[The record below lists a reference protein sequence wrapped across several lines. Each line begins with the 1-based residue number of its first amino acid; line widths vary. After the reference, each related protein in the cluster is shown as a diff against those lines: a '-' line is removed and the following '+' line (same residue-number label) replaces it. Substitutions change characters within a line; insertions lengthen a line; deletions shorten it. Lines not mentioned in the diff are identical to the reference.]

1 MQVYLLYGG
10 RSVEHDISI
19 LSAFSVVEAIDYT
32 KHQLVPVYITKK
44 GQFIAGAKL
53 TQPLTSERQLHLVAG
68 PKAQY
73 QAPEQTSYGT
83 VVTPYDFDRQDSIVF
98 PMLHGTNG
106 EDGTIQGALDV
117 LDMPYVGDG
126 VMASATGMDKIISKL
141 VFQEAGIPQVPFE
154 GILYNDWCKDADK
167 ILQRVLG
174 SLLFPL
180 FVKPANAGS
189 SIGISMVT
197 HDKQQND
204 ATALKAAIEL
214 AFKYND
220 RVIVEQGVPEAR
232 EIELAILGNQQEI
245 RVSMPGEIGKAQVFY
260 DFKSKFVD
268 GSTKLIIPAP
278 VSDAIKTKLQTY
290 AKQAFVA
297 IGGTGLARI
306 DFFLS
311 AGDDIFLNE
320 VQTMPGFTKYSMYPY
335 LWQEMGLSYSH
346 LIDELIQL
354 GLQYYQQKKKLEANF

>member
-1 MQVYLLYGG
+1 MRIYLLYGG

-19 LSAFSVVEAIDYT
+19 LSAFSVVEAISYE
-32 KHQLVPVYITKK
+32 KHQLVPVYITKS
-44 GQFIAGAKL
+44 GQFIAGQLL
-53 TQPLTSERQLHLVAG
+53 TAPLESEKQLHLAVADQ
-68 PKAQY
+68 ASY
-73 QAPEQTSYGT
+73 QAPDQQSYGT
-83 VVTPYDFDRQDSIVF
+83 AVTPYDFERENSIVF

-117 LDMPYVGDG
+117 LNMPYVGDG

-154 GILYNDWCKDADK
+154 AILYNDWLKDADR
-167 ILQRVLG
+167 ILDRVLG
-174 SLLFPL
+174 SLLLPL

-189 SIGISMVT
+189 SIGISMVAD
-197 HDKQQND
+197 DKT
-204 ATALKAAIEL
+204 AKTALQKSIDE

-220 RVIVEQGVPEAR
+220 RVIVEQGVPDAR
-232 EIELAILGNQQEI
+232 ELEVAILGNDDI
-245 RVSMPGEIGKAQVFY
+245 RITVPGEIGKARTFY
-260 DFKSKFVD
+260 DFDAKFVD

-278 VSDAIKTKLQTY
+278 VSEAVKTKIQTY
-290 AKQAFVA
+290 AKQAFIA
-297 IGGTGLARI
+297 LGASGLARV

-311 AGDDIFLNE
+311 TGDEVFLNE

-335 LWQEMGLSYSH
+335 LWQEMGLSYSA

-354 GLQYYQQKKKLEANF
+354 GLQYYQRRKKLEANF

>member
-1 MQVYLLYGG
+1 MQIYLLYGG

-19 LSAFSVVEAIDYT
+19 LSAFSVVEAVDYT
-32 KHQLVPVYITKK
+32 KHRVIPVYITKA
-44 GQFIAGAKL
+44 GQFIAGQTL
-53 TQPLTSERQLHLVAG
+53 TQALTSEAQLHLVPG
-68 PKAQY
+68 DKAYY
-73 QAPEQTSYGT
+73 QAPKQSSYGKI
-83 VVTPYDFDRQDSIVF
+83 VTPYDFDRKDSIVL

-154 GILYNDWCKDADK
+154 AILYNDWLNDAAK
-167 ILQRVLG
+167 ILDRVQG
-174 SLLFPL
+174 ALLFPL

-197 HDKQQND
+197 TDKHQD
-204 ATALKAAIEL
+204 DRTALKAAIDL

-220 RVIVEQGVPEAR
+220 RVIVEQGVPDAR
-232 EIELAILGNQQEI
+232 EIELAILGNQQKI
-245 RVSMPGEIGKAQVFY
+245 RVSIPGEIGKAQVFY
-260 DFKSKFVD
+260 DFNAKFVD

-278 VSDAIKTKLQTY
+278 VSETIQTKLQTY

-297 IGGTGLARI
+297 IGGTGLARV

-311 AGDDIFLNE
+311 TGDDIFLNE

-335 LWQEMGLSYSH
+335 LWQKMGLSYGE

-354 GLQYYQQKKKLEANF
+354 GLQYYQQKKNLEANF